1 MKIYLDACCLNRPFD
16 DQDQHRIRLES
27 EAILIIIDTI
37 YRDKWEWIGSETLI
51 VELEN
56 TPDIDKR
63 NHLKELASNIHT
75 IVNLNDREMSRAEEL
90 QRLGFKAYD
99 AMHIAC
105 SETANV
111 DIFLTTDDKLL
122 KMANRERERLNIKV
136 ANPINWIMEI
146 I

>member
-111 DIFLTTDDKLL
+111 YIFLTTDDKLL
-122 KMANRERERLNIKV
+122 KMANRERERLNVKV
-136 ANPINWIMEI
+136 ANPVNWIMEI